1 MRPVAGPDAVLVM
14 LEYSRWKYA
23 IVLIVVLISAL
34 YALPNIYPQD
44 PSVQI
49 SAGRG
54 AKVDDALKQRVAQT
68 LDKAGLKPKEIE
80 LAGESLLVRA
90 KDLDAQ
96 GKSADALRDALGTNY
111 DVAFTLASNVPDW
124 LTAIGARPM
133 ALGLDLQGGV
143 HFLMEVDRKAAID
156 KRFDAYL
163 EDVRVQLRDAGI
175 GYESV
180 ERSGERGISVT
191 LNRTAD
197 QQKAQGLVQK
207 SLTASASD
215 TGSGTF
221 VAPNAFSIT
230 GNDNVITVQVSEE
243 IVRSMTLNAIEQNLG
258 TLRNR
263 VNALNVAEPVIQR
276 QGPDRILVQLP
287 GVQNPGDAKRTL
299 GATATLEYRGVYEGN
314 ALEARET
321 GNVPAGARLYEGREL
336 GPDGK
341 PTPVLLNKRIIV
353 SGEDMVD
360 ARSSVDQ
367 NGLPAVQVTL
377 NSSGGQRMLQFTTEN
392 VNKPMAV
399 VYIERIPV
407 SRMVDGK
414 EVRSF
419 QVKEQVISV
428 ANVNEPFG
436 KTFITTGLE
445 RKEAESLS
453 KLLRAGALAAPMD
466 IVEERTVGPS
476 LGKQNIE
483 RGLKAVAFSFLFAL
497 AFFLIYYRMFGLV
510 TCLALLLNLLMVF
523 ALMSVFGAT
532 MSLPGLAGIALTV
545 GMSVD
550 ANVLINERIRE
561 ELRAGLPPLTAI
573 SEGYDRASGTILDAN
588 ITAFLAGLA
597 MFAFGTGPLKGF
609 GITTMLGIATS
620 AYTAVSVSRAIATLI
635 YGRRRKLQ
643 SIAI

>member
-23 IVLIVVLISAL
+23 IALIVVLISAL

-49 SAGRG
+49 SASRG
-54 AKVDDALKQRVAQT
+54 PKVDDALKQRVAET
-68 LDKAGLKPKEIE
+68 LTKAGLKPKQIE
-80 LAGESLLVRA
+80 LEGENLLVRTA
-90 KDLDAQ
+90 DLDVQ
-96 GKSADALRDALGTNY
+96 SKSADALRDALGGNY
-111 DVAFTLASNVPDW
+111 DVALTLASNVPDW

-163 EDVRVQLRDAGI
+163 EDIRVKLRDAGV

-180 ERSGERGISVT
+180 DRSGERGIWIT
-191 LNRTAD
+191 LNRAAD
-197 QQKAQGLVQK
+197 LQKAQGLVQQ
-207 SLTASASD
+207 SLTASATD
-215 TGSGTF
+215 TGTGGF
-221 VAPNAFSIT
+221 VAPNAFNMDAS
-230 GNDNVITVQVSEE
+230 GNLIKVQVSEE
-243 IVRSMTLNAIEQNLG
+243 IVRAMTLNAIEQNLG

-276 QGPDRILVQLP
+276 QGADRILVQLP
-287 GVQNPGDAKRTL
+287 GVQNPVEAKRIL

-314 ALEARET
+314 AAEARET
-321 GNVPAGARLYEGREL
+321 GNVPAG
-336 GPDGK
+336 
-341 PTPVLLNKRIIV
+341 

-392 VNKPMAV
+392 VSKPMAV
-399 VYIERIPV
+399 VYIERVPV
-407 SRMVDGK
+407 TRIVDGK

-419 QVKEQVISV
+419 QVKEEVISI

-436 KTFITTGLE
+436 KNFITTGLE
-445 RKEAESLS
+445 RKEADNLS

-476 LGKQNIE
+476 LGKQNVE

-532 MSLPGLAGIALTV
+532 LSLPGLAGIALTV

-597 MFAFGTGPLKGF
+597 MFVFGTGPLKGF